1 MPIHPPPHHHDRHL
15 PLSGKHAVVTGATSG
30 IGRAIATEFARRGAA
45 VVVHGRDAGRAE
57 EVCRTL
63 RGLSDAEPTSFLAD
77 LADRREREQLLEFAW
92 NWQPVDI
99 WVNVAGTDVLTGEA
113 AEWSFEEKLDRLW
126 QVDVRGTIL
135 LSREVGRRMLQ
146 SPQRDA
152 AKSIVHVGWD
162 QAETGMAG
170 DPGEMFG
177 PIKAAVMAFAK
188 SQAQTLAPHVR
199 VNCVAPGWIQTAWGE
214 EASEYWDQRAKRE
227 ALRGRWGTPAD
238 VASTVAFVVSDEAD
252 FLNGQVIPV
261 NGGFR
266 HGGS

>member
-1 MPIHPPPHHHDRHL
+1 
-15 PLSGKHAVVTGATSG
+15 
-30 IGRAIATEFARRGAA
+30 
-45 VVVHGRDAGRAE
+45 
-57 EVCRTL
+57 
-63 RGLSDAEPTSFLAD
+63 
-77 LADRREREQLLEFAW
+77 
-92 NWQPVDI
+92 
-99 WVNVAGTDVLTGEA
+99 
-113 AEWSFEEKLDRLW
+113 
-126 QVDVRGTIL
+126 
-135 LSREVGRRMLQ
+135 
-146 SPQRDA
+146 
-152 AKSIVHVGWD
+152 
-162 QAETGMAG
+162 MAG